1 MAMQQPGSVNDIGIV
16 SWRTRTGT
24 ILFTNLT
31 VDILNSLPGQRIP
44 VHQSTAE
51 ECPQYSTYVEL
62 DVRQHT
68 FRFRQFNSPAVQDL
82 ANAGFFAFR
91 NTNNEDSVCCFCC
104 GVVLT
109 NWAQDDDP
117 WVEHAWWFPQC
128 KFLKESKGERF
139 IQSVQLTLDTSRFF
153 EREHTVMIG
162 NNDDITGE
170 VKAKIEAKF
179 QETDVVLAF
188 KKFIE
193 QKVRRPFLVEFYEFI
208 NSWEGM
214 PSRKK
219 SFDTLINENIKY
231 RQESRGVRDENRAVK
246 DEIRVVKDEIRV
258 VKDENRVVKDEI
270 RVVKDEIRV
279 VKDEN
284 RVVKDE
290 IRVVKDENRTVN
302 NDKSAVEEENRI
314 LRDGKT
320 ALEEE
325 VSRLRQRIAQLEGVP
340 LS

>member
-1 MAMQQPGSVNDIGIV
+1 MAMQHPGSVNDIGIV

-24 ILFTNLT
+24 VPFTNLT
-31 VDILNSLPGQRIP
+31 VDILNSLPGQIIP

-68 FRFRQFNSPAVQDL
+68 FRFRQFNGPARQDL

-91 NTNNEDSVCCFCC
+91 NTHNEDSVCCFCC

-109 NWAQDDDP
+109 NWAEDDDP

-128 KFLKESKGERF
+128 RFLKESKGERF
-139 IQSVQLTLDTSRFF
+139 IQSVQLQTLDTCRFF

-162 NNDDITGE
+162 NNDDITRE

-179 QETDVVLAF
+179 QEADVVLAF

-208 NSWEGM
+208 NSWE
-214 PSRKK
+214 
-219 SFDTLINENIKY
+219 DTLINENIKY
-231 RQESRGVRDENRAVK
+231 RQENRGVRDENRAVK
-246 DEIRVVKDEIRV
+246 DEIRVVKDENRT
-258 VKDENRVVKDEI
+258 VKDEN

-290 IRVVKDENRTVN
+290 IRVVKDENRTVKDENRSVN
-302 NDKSAVEEENRI
+302 NNKSAVEEENMV
-314 LRDGKT
+314 LRDEKT
-320 ALEEE
+320 ALQEE
-325 VSRLRQRIAQLEGVP
+325 VRRLEQRIAQLERSP
-340 LS
+340 SS